1 MDSSTLL
8 REPYEVI
15 VAKLELAELT
25 IELDKITK
33 EKWLNHEEARRI
45 LLKEEEILEK
55 IRDKAKAYHEM
66 VGKLG
71 DGQK

>member
-1 MDSSTLL
+1 M
-8 REPYEVI
+8 I

-66 VGKLG
+66 IGKLSEK
-71 DGQK
+71 D